1 MYLWTEQIP
10 KEKIVSL
17 QERLDLALKKH
28 DNVRQTSDINSLDK
42 NYRERYIQFLY
53 DEADRDR
60 ERQERNRAFNDVW
73 DMVYCARNMPTL
85 NDPKFWITD
94 RALIPDEYQ
103 YIKGEFEQRERML
116 KNDMLKYD
124 TEADNV

>member
-1 MYLWTEQIP
+1 
-10 KEKIVSL
+10 
-17 QERLDLALKKH
+17 
-28 DNVRQTSDINSLDK
+28 
-42 NYRERYIQFLY
+42 
-53 DEADRDR
+53 
-60 ERQERNRAFNDVW
+60 
-73 DMVYCARNMPTL
+73 MPTL

>member
-73 DMVYCARNMPTL
+73 DMVYCARSI
-85 NDPKFWITD
+85 F
-94 RALIPDEYQ
+94 
-103 YIKGEFEQRERML
+103 F
-116 KNDMLKYD
+116 
-124 TEADNV
+124 V